1 MEANYFRDTGGY
13 LYHIKLRTTADAH
26 SRRVLVDGQEVGLLL
41 FHDWQFLF
49 ETTTPRFN
57 LRIMPRL
64 LQAINEDSTIAFQK
78 REDDRVIM
86 ARNARSALAVAGADH
101 SKMTDQEAV
110 MAYMN
115 RMTGDVDHGQRVCL
129 DVSGSV
135 RT

>member
-1 MEANYFRDTGGY
+1 MDTNYFRDTGGY
-13 LYHIKLRTTADAH
+13 LYHIELRMTADAH

-49 ETTTPRFN
+49 EPTTPRFN

-86 ARNARSALAVAGADH
+86 ARNARSALAEAGADH

-135 RT
+135 CT

>member
-1 MEANYFRDTGGY
+1 MDTNYFRDTGGY
-13 LYHIKLRTTADAH
+13 LYHIELRMTADAH

-49 ETTTPRFN
+49 EPTTPRFN

-86 ARNARSALAVAGADH
+86 ARNARSALAEAGADH

>member
-1 MEANYFRDTGGY
+1 
-13 LYHIKLRTTADAH
+13 
-26 SRRVLVDGQEVGLLL
+26 
-41 FHDWQFLF
+41 
-49 ETTTPRFN
+49 
-57 LRIMPRL
+57 MPRL